1 MVEVRG
7 AAAQHE
13 RRDRDGPG
21 GGVVQAGSGDIVADR
36 AYLALYNEALDS
48 GNGGLALFGAWSL
61 FTFVVATIG
70 TLVKLTIVGGIVALV
85 IWILVKGYQG
95 APDD

>member
-1 MVEVRG
+1 MPSDDL
-7 AAAQHE
+7 E
-13 RRDRDGPG
+13 RRRRDELDRPPMAWLPI
-21 GGVVQAGSGDIVADR
+21 VVI
-36 AYLALYNEALDS
+36 
-48 GNGGLALFGAWSL
+48 GGLALFGAWSL

-95 APDD
+95 PPDD